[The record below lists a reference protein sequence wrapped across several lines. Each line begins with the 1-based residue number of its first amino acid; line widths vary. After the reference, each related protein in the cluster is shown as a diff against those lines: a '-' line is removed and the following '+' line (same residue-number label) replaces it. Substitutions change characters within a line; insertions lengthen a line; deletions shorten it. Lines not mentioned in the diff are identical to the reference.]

1 MSSGQHPPQFGRR
14 GAAPS
19 RAAPETRP
27 AAPSEGLKRS
37 AVIAL
42 ATLGVGAV
50 AYAALPSGK
59 PCEDRK
65 RENPG
70 VDCAVARSSDVF
82 FLHYGGAPAPAPA
95 AAQASRMRPSI
106 VDIPK
111 AAAAPTPAVARGG
124 FGASGFGFFSSGGA

>member
-1 MSSGQHPPQFGRR
+1 MSSGQPPPQFGRR
-14 GAAPS
+14 GAPPS

-42 ATLGVGAV
+42 ATLGVGAI

-59 PCEDRK
+59 SCEDRK

-70 VDCAVARSSDVF
+70 VDCANARSTAF
-82 FLHYGGAPAPAPA
+82 FFFSSGAAHAPA
-95 AAQASRMRPSI
+95 ATTAGSRPPI
-106 VDIPK
+106 PDIAPK
-111 AAAAPTPAVARGG
+111 AASTSMPAVARGG
-124 FGASGFGFFSSGGA
+124 FGATAAGFSHSSGA